1 LAYKNAVATL
11 TQERIVTAA
20 VVIIGNEILSGRTQ
34 ETNLREIALTVG
46 TWGIR
51 VTEARVI
58 PDVEDTIV
66 SVVNEVRARH
76 SYVFTTGGIGPTH
89 DDITADCIAKAFG
102 VPLIE
107 HPAIA
112 ALIRKREAP
121 PEIMASRLRMA
132 RVPEGAGL
140 IANGTGGPP
149 GFSIGNVYVMA
160 GIPVVMQAML
170 STLAGKLS
178 GGAIVQTRSVSVFLP
193 ESVIAKPLTDLQT
206 AWPEIEMGSYPF
218 QRVDRYG
225 TSLVLR
231 GTNASSLD
239 AALAQVRDMIVAA
252 GGTPEDV

>member
-1 LAYKNAVATL
+1 
-11 TQERIVTAA
+11 
-20 VVIIGNEILSGRTQ
+20 VIIGNEILSGRTQ
-34 ETNLREIALTVG
+34 DTNLREIALTIG

-58 PDVEDTIV
+58 PDVEDVIV
-66 SVVNEVRARH
+66 SVINEVRARH
-76 SYVFTTGGIGPTH
+76 DYVFTTGGIGPTH
-89 DDITADCIAKAFG
+89 DDITADCIARAFG

-112 ALIRKREAP
+112 ALLRKREAP

-140 IANGTGGPP
+140 IENGTGGPP
-149 GFSIGNVYVMA
+149 GFFIGNVYVMA

-178 GGAIVQTRSVSVFLP
+178 GGAVVQSRSISVFLP
-193 ESVIAKPLTDLQT
+193 ESVIAKPFTDLQA

-225 TSLVLR
+225 TTLVLR
-231 GTNASSLD
+231 GTDASSLD
-239 AALAQVRDMIVAA
+239 IALSQVREMVAAA
-252 GGTPEDV
+252 GGTIEE